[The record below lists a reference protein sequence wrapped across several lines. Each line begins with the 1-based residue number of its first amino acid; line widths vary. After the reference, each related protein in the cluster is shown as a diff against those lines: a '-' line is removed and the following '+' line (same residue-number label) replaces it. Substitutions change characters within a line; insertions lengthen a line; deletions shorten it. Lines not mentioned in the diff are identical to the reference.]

1 MLNKLAR
8 FVTRKPKLVVM
19 IALILLIPSLIGCAA
34 TRVNYDVLNY
44 IPQDLDS
51 AKGEALLEDPFQMAA
66 TAMLIVEDMP
76 TDYVAQL
83 QDAIEEVEGVSQVLS
98 VAGSVGSQ
106 LPPSMLP
113 EDLRSLFD
121 ADSGSSTQMLIFFDS
136 PAASLDTMH
145 AIQTI
150 RQVANE
156 KCFVAG
162 FSALIND
169 VQEML
174 QDEMPLYITVAA
186 LLALAAMSVMMTS
199 WVLPVAILLNIG
211 LAILYNMG
219 TNVIFGE
226 ISFVT
231 QALAAILQLGVTM
244 DYSVF
249 LYNRYREELRFHED
263 PRNAMAAAIR
273 AAFTSLSG
281 SSLTTIAGFAALCFM
296 RLGLGRDVGLVMMKG
311 VLLGILCVVLVLPA
325 ILLVLDGPIH
335 KRTHRCLNPDL
346 SAMNRFLVKH
356 RRVFVVIALAA
367 YLPAVYSQT
376 HTEVYHDLIGNMLP
390 DTASSVIATE
400 KLEDDFS
407 VVNQHFMLVHQDAL
421 TDGETASL
429 VDELKEVPGI
439 DSVLTFRSWVSRAV
453 PDFFIPP
460 DVMEMFQRD
469 GWTYIMLDSAYET
482 GTEEMTGQINTL
494 ESIMKRYDPDSYLT
508 GSAVMA
514 EDLFDT
520 ADQDQLLTN
529 TLSILAILA
538 IVAVLFRSASM
549 PVILVACIELA
560 IYINEGVPYWM
571 GTQIP
576 FIANTFIG
584 CIQLGAT
591 VDYSILLGTR
601 YQEELRRG
609 GDRKEAMVRAAT
621 SSDNSIITGGLVL
634 FSACLSVALIS
645 HIDLVAALC
654 VMLARGTLISVAVC
668 LFLVPPILVVCEPLI
683 ARTSKNWKTAPQ
695 PKAETPVLTASTE
708 KE

>member
-8 FVTRKPKLVVM
+8 LVTRKPKLVVT
-19 IALILLIPSLIGCAA
+19 IALVLLIPSVIGYVA

-76 TDYVAQL
+76 SDYVAQL
-83 QDAIEEVEGVSQVLS
+83 QEAIEEVDGVSNVLS

-106 LPPSMLP
+106 LPQAMLP
-113 EDLRSLFD
+113 QDLQSLFYS
-121 ADSGSSTQMLIFFDS
+121 DSGAATQMLIFFDA

-145 AIQTI
+145 AIQAI
-150 RQVANE
+150 RDIANE

-169 VQEML
+169 TQEML
-174 QDEMPLYITVAA
+174 RSEMPLYIAVAA
-186 LLALAAMSVMMTS
+186 LLALIAMSVMMTS

-211 LAILYNMG
+211 LAIVYNMG
-219 TNVIFGE
+219 TNILFGE

-249 LYNRYREELRFHED
+249 LYNRYQEELNYRED
-263 PRNAMAAAIR
+263 PRDAMASAIR
-273 AAFTSLSG
+273 AAFLSLSG

-335 KRTHRCLNPDL
+335 KHTHRCLDPDF
-346 SAMNRFLVKH
+346 APMNRFLVKH
-356 RRVFVVIALAA
+356 RRVFVLIALVA
-367 YLPAVYSQT
+367 YAPAIYSQT
-376 HTEVYHDLIGNMLP
+376 HTELYHDLIGNMLP
-390 DTASSVIATE
+390 DTADSVVATE
-400 KLEDDFS
+400 KLKDDFG
-407 VVNQHFMLVHQDAL
+407 VVNQHFILVHQDAL
-421 TDGETASL
+421 TDGDTARL
-429 VDELKEVPGI
+429 VEELKEVPGI
-439 DSVLTFRSWVSRAV
+439 DSVLTFRSWVSRSV
-453 PDFFIPP
+453 PDFFIPS
-460 DVMEMFQRD
+460 DVMEMFQQE
-469 GWTYIMLDSAYET
+469 GWTYLMLDSAYET
-482 GTEEMTGQINTL
+482 GSEEMTGQINTL
-494 ESIMKRYDPDSYLT
+494 QSIMKSYDPGSYLT
-508 GSAVMA
+508 GAAVMA

-520 ADQDQLLTN
+520 ADQDFLRTSG
-529 TLSILAILA
+529 LSILAILL
-538 IVAVLFRSASM
+538 IVAILFRSVSM

-601 YQEELRRG
+601 FQEELRRC

-621 SSDNSIITGGLVL
+621 TSDHSIITGGLVL

-645 HIDLVAALC
+645 HIDLVASLC
-654 VMLARGTLISVAVC
+654 VMLARGTLISVVIC
-668 LFLVPPILVVCEPLI
+668 LFFVPPILLVCEPLI
-683 ARTSKNWKTAPQ
+683 ARTSKNWK
-695 PKAETPVLTASTE
+695 PVPVPVAVLPVPSE
-708 KE
+708 KEEFS

>member
-1 MLNKLAR
+1 MINKLAR

-113 EDLRSLFD
+113 EDLRSLFY

-311 VLLGILCVVLVLPA
+311 VLLGILCVALVLPA

-453 PDFFIPP
+453 PDFFIPS

-469 GWTYIMLDSAYET
+469 SWTYIMLDSAYET

-494 ESIMKRYDPDSYLT
+494 QSIMKRYDPDSYLT

-609 GDRKEAMVRAAT
+609 GDRKKAMVRAAT
-621 SSDNSIITGGLVL
+621 SSDNAIITGGLVL

>member
-113 EDLRSLFD
+113 EDLRSLFY

-263 PRNAMAAAIR
+263 PRNAMAAATR

>member
-1 MLNKLAR
+1 MINKLAR

-113 EDLRSLFD
+113 EDLRSLFY

-453 PDFFIPP
+453 PDFFIPS

-469 GWTYIMLDSAYET
+469 GWTYLMLDSAYET
-482 GTEEMTGQINTL
+482 GTAEMTGQINTL

-538 IVAVLFRSASM
+538 IVAILFRSASM

>member
-19 IALILLIPSLIGCAA
+19 IALLLLIPSLIGCVA

-51 AKGEALLEDPFQMAA
+51 AKGESLLEDPFQMAA

-83 QDAIEEVEGVSQVLS
+83 QDAMEEVEGVSRVLS

-106 LPPSMLP
+106 LPPGMLP
-113 EDLRSLFD
+113 EDLRSLFY
-121 ADSGSSTQMLIFFDS
+121 ADSGTSTQMLIFFDS

-174 QDEMPLYITVAA
+174 QEEMPLYIAVAA
-186 LLALAAMSVMMTS
+186 LLALIAMSVMMTS

-263 PRNAMAAAIR
+263 PRDAMAAAIR

-335 KRTHRCLNPDL
+335 KHTHRCLNPDL
-346 SAMNRFLVKH
+346 SAMNRFLVRH
-356 RRVFVVIALAA
+356 RRVFVVIALVA

-400 KLEDDFS
+400 KLEDDFG

-429 VDELKEVPGI
+429 VEELKQVPGI

-453 PDFFIPP
+453 PDFFIPS
-460 DVMEMFQRD
+460 DVMEMFQQD
-469 GWTYIMLDSAYET
+469 GWTYLMLDSAYET
-482 GTEEMTGQINTL
+482 GTEEMTGQITAL
-494 ESIMKRYDPDSYLT
+494 ESIMKSYDPDSFLT

-538 IVAVLFRSASM
+538 IVAILFRSVSM

-609 GDRKEAMVRAAT
+609 GDRKQAMVRAAT
-621 SSDNSIITGGLVL
+621 SSDNAIITGGLVL

-668 LFLVPPILVVCEPLI
+668 LFLVPPVLVVCEPLI
-683 ARTSKNWKTAPQ
+683 ARTTKNWKTDPQ
-695 PKAETPVLTASTE
+695 SKGETPVLTASTE

>member
-1 MLNKLAR
+1 MDSENVDNHGAGVEYHQHTPEHGLHQPADKFRCKGRLVPADPPQKQVSGGGQQSGNADAQPQLKAPGHKVQADLVFPCFNGNCHKAAVNGLDFAGAAVHSSGKARIPGDGKVQVSRCIRCADCGNVIAGSGDIGSVAVGQCLAQAIQIDAEYPQGGYGHI
-8 FVTRKPKLVVM
+8 VPQHHPDGDMLVV
-19 IALILLIPSLIGCAA
+19 
-34 TRVNYDVLNY
+34 YH
-44 IPQDLDS
+44 
-51 AKGEALLEDPFQMAA
+51 
-66 TAMLIVEDMP
+66 
-76 TDYVAQL
+76 AQL

-113 EDLRSLFD
+113 EDLRSLFY

-174 QDEMPLYITVAA
+174 QDEMPLYIAVAA

-367 YLPAVYSQT
+367 YLPAVYS
-376 HTEVYHDLIGNMLP
+376 
-390 DTASSVIATE
+390 
-400 KLEDDFS
+400 
-407 VVNQHFMLVHQDAL
+407 
-421 TDGETASL
+421 
-429 VDELKEVPGI
+429 
-439 DSVLTFRSWVSRAV
+439 
-453 PDFFIPP
+453 
-460 DVMEMFQRD
+460 
-469 GWTYIMLDSAYET
+469 
-482 GTEEMTGQINTL
+482 
-494 ESIMKRYDPDSYLT
+494 
-508 GSAVMA
+508 
-514 EDLFDT
+514 
-520 ADQDQLLTN
+520 
-529 TLSILAILA
+529 
-538 IVAVLFRSASM
+538 
-549 PVILVACIELA
+549 
-560 IYINEGVPYWM
+560 
-571 GTQIP
+571 
-576 FIANTFIG
+576 
-584 CIQLGAT
+584 
-591 VDYSILLGTR
+591 
-601 YQEELRRG
+601 
-609 GDRKEAMVRAAT
+609 
-621 SSDNSIITGGLVL
+621 
-634 FSACLSVALIS
+634 
-645 HIDLVAALC
+645 
-654 VMLARGTLISVAVC
+654 
-668 LFLVPPILVVCEPLI
+668 
-683 ARTSKNWKTAPQ
+683 
-695 PKAETPVLTASTE
+695 
-708 KE
+708 

>member
-1 MLNKLAR
+1 MINKLAR

-113 EDLRSLFD
+113 EDLRSLFY

-174 QDEMPLYITVAA
+174 QDEMPLYIAVAA

-263 PRNAMAAAIR
+263 PRNAMAAATR

-367 YLPAVYSQT
+367 YLPAVYSQI

-453 PDFFIPP
+453 PDFFIPS

-469 GWTYIMLDSAYET
+469 SWTYIMLDSAYET

-538 IVAVLFRSASM
+538 IVAILFRSASM

-621 SSDNSIITGGLVL
+621 SSDNAIITGGLVL